1 MSSKDFKISAS
12 LMCADLANLESEIK
26 KLEKA
31 GIDMLHID
39 IMDGHFVPNFTFGP
53 DIVRAIRRITCL
65 PLDIHLMIEN
75 PEKYIE
81 IWDIKDKDIITIH
94 IETAGDIRQIIAN
107 IKSLGAKACISIK
120 PKTPVEKIEPFL
132 DEIDMILIMTVEP
145 GFATQK
151 WIPETLNK
159 VKKLKRIVCHNNCCD
174 LDIQVDGN
182 IGEHNI
188 RDLRDAGANV
198 FVGGSASIFKDAN
211 YKKNIEQMRNL
222 LNS

>member
-39 IMDGHFVPNFTFGP
+39 IMDGVFVPNTVFGH
-53 DIVRAIRRITCL
+53 DTVQNVRKITSL
-65 PLDIHLMIEN
+65 PLDIHLMVQSPEN
-75 PEKYIE
+75 YL
-81 IWDIKDKDIITIH
+81 DKLQTRNHNIITAH
-94 IETAGDIRQIIAN
+94 IEAIGDVRQLINN
-107 IKSLGAKACISIK
+107 IKSMSCKAGLSIK

-132 DEIDMILIMTVEP
+132 DELDMVLVMTVEP
-145 GFATQK
+145 GFSGQK